1 MDLNWFQ
8 NLETGSTVTAYSERS
23 KYYKPYYEITY
34 SISSEYTLDYAPH
47 KYNNIYTQNSVNINN
62 FQNRMNCYAYALQV
76 YYRNSGNYNLLPGE
90 LGLSNSNL
98 TSYYTTLRNYYA
110 DSPSNYNFNLSSDR
124 RKFVEERMKEDA
136 KALNFSISLPFDAKN
151 GKFVLPSNFNPSSER
166 IIAMTTAMHFG
177 DCEYHFYVRN
187 GNGTCL
193 NGHGGNCSM
202 WSHKPS
208 LGEITNKA
216 FSDNNII
223 LCDENIAEY
232 VDDNNNR
239 VNYEE
244 ANYYIINKN
253 VNLYDSWHGNKTNN
267 GSTPYRP

>member
-1 MDLNWFQ
+1 M
-8 NLETGSTVTAYSERS
+8 
-23 KYYKPYYEITY
+23 
-34 SISSEYTLDYAPH
+34 
-47 KYNNIYTQNSVNINN
+47 
-62 FQNRMNCYAYALQV
+62 
-76 YYRNSGNYNLLPGE
+76 
-90 LGLSNSNL
+90 SNSNL

-232 VDDNNNR
+232 VDDNNNSSEYTLWYSGLKVTGNTKPVITVYYMNGKTKVV
-239 VNYEE
+239 VNKYVVFTT
-244 ANYYIINKN
+244 K
-253 VNLYDSWHGNKTNN
+253 GRK
-267 GSTPYRP
+267 